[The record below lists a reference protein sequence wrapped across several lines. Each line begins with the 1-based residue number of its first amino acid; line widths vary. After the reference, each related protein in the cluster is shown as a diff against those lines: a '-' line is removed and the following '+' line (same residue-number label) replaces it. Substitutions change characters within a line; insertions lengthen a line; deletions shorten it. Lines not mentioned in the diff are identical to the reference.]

1 MTASSLARQVTP
13 RAGRARRKIRWAAVL
28 IGLAVLAGYLLP
40 GLSDPGARWPLWDAR
55 VYWWAGRQAARHAAL
70 YASGGPYNFTYP
82 PFAASLFRLGSAAP
96 EGWLAAAVTAMSIGA
111 LVVLCWQALGAA
123 GVRREPET
131 VFSVTALALLTWPVG
146 YTLHLGE
153 VNLIVAALAGAD
165 LLARRDGSRWQ
176 GIATGLAAGIKLT
189 PLIFV
194 AYLLL
199 TRRIRAGVTAAVTFA
214 ATIIAGVVLL
224 PAQSRAF
231 WLEGAFAN
239 PSRVGNPANPSN
251 QSLSGAIARLAGGL
265 DGVRGWWLAAALLT
279 GLAGIAVAV
288 WAHRRGHRLGGVV
301 CCAVTGLLV
310 SPFSWSHHWVWAV
323 PLLIG
328 LVTTAWRR
336 RSWSCGLL
344 AAAVAVAF
352 SGFVPLPWP
361 GHPPRPALLLAGD
374 LYVLCGLAVLAGT
387 TLALARE
394 SLARENPTPQ
404 SPTPQSPTPQSP
416 TPQSPRWRSW
426 PSLIGWTMAWSP
438 EFRLPSP
445 APPHESR
452 RRP

>member
-1 MTASSLARQVTP
+1 VTHANASVTALMQAR
-13 RAGRARRKIRWAAVL
+13 RWAARLVSWRDRPWMRVTL
-28 IGLAVLAGYLLP
+28 VRVGVTALVVYLLP
-40 GLSDPGARWPLWDAR
+40 GLLAPTVHWPFWDVR
-55 VYWWAGRQAARHAAL
+55 VYWWGGQQAAAGGGAL
-70 YASGGPYNFTYP
+70 YAPGAPFNFTYP
-82 PFAASLFRLGSAAP
+82 PFAALLFAVFAEAPIGVLKATLTAGSVA
-96 EGWLAAAVTAMSIGA
+96 GLA
-111 LVVLCWQALGAA
+111 VLAGLSLGAA
-123 GVRREPET
+123 GVRRRADI
-131 VFSVTALALLTWPVG
+131 VFAVSAIGLLTWPVA

-153 VNLIVAALAGAD
+153 VNLILAALIGAD
-165 LLARRDGSRWQ
+165 VLRRHDGGWWQ
-176 GIATGLAAGIKLT
+176 GVGTGLAAGIKLT

-199 TRRIRAGVTAAVTFA
+199 TRRIRAALTAAATFA
-214 ATIIAGVVLL
+214 ATIIAGVILL

-231 WLEGAFAN
+231 WLDGAFAN

-288 WAHRRGHRLGGVV
+288 WAHRRGHRLAGVV

-328 LVTTAWRR
+328 LVTNAWRR
-336 RSWSCGLL
+336 RSWACGLI
-344 AAAVAVAF
+344 AAAIAVAF

-387 TLALARE
+387 ALALTRE
-394 SLARENPTPQ
+394 SLARAPDRVR
-404 SPTPQSPTPQSP
+404 
-416 TPQSPRWRSW
+416 PRWRGW
-426 PSLIGWTMAWSP
+426 PSLIRWTMAWSP

-445 APPHESR
+445 VPSHQPR

>member
-1 MTASSLARQVTP
+1 MITSSLARQVAAP
-13 RAGRARRKIRWAAVL
+13 AGHVKHNMRRATVL
-28 IGLAVLAGYLLP
+28 VGLAVLAGYLLP

-55 VYWWAGRQAARHAAL
+55 VYWWAGRQASRHAAL
-70 YASGGPYNFTYP
+70 YAPGGPYNFTYP
-82 PFAASLFRLGSAAP
+82 PFAASLFRLGAAAP
-96 EGWLAAAVTAMSIGA
+96 EGWLAAVVTAGSIGA
-111 LVVLCWQALGAA
+111 LVALCWQALGAA
-123 GVRREPET
+123 GVRRKPET
-131 VFSVTALALLTWPVG
+131 VFVVAALALLTWPVD

-165 LLARRDGSRWQ
+165 LLAQRDGGRWQ
-176 GIATGLAAGIKLT
+176 GVATGLAAGIKLT

-194 AYLLL
+194 VYLLL
-199 TRRIRAGVTAAVTFA
+199 TRRIRAAVTAAATFA
-214 ATIIAGVVLL
+214 ATIIAGAILL
-224 PAQSRAF
+224 PVQSRVF
-231 WLEGAFAN
+231 WLDGAFAD

-265 DGVRGWWLAAALLT
+265 AGVRGWWLAAALLT
-279 GLAGIAVAV
+279 GLAGIAVAA
-288 WAHRRGHRLGGVV
+288 WAHRRGHRLAGVV

-336 RSWSCGLL
+336 RSWTCGLI

-387 TLALARE
+387 TLALALGRR
-394 SLARENPTPQ
+394 ARAGPDRVR
-404 SPTPQSPTPQSP
+404 
-416 TPQSPRWRSW
+416 PRWRGW

-438 EFRLPSP
+438 EVRLPSSTP
-445 APPHESR
+445 SHQTR
-452 RRP
+452 TRP